1 MHELV
6 FPNGKTCHWA
16 ICALLAQA
24 LPAQMVV

>member
-6 FPNGKTCHWA
+6 FPNDKACHWA

-24 LPAQMVV
+24 LPARKVV